1 MTQATDATGRG
12 QPVLE
17 VVVPAH
23 NAASFLAETIA
34 ALAAQT
40 RPAERVS
47 IIDDHSRDDT
57 RAIAEA
63 CRARYAGLFELRVL
77 ANAGPPGPAA
87 ARNTAIR
94 TSTAD
99 IILLMDADDLAE
111 PHHHASLLGAL
122 SAAPDVVL
130 AFGNSLVFEDGRVV
144 IPDMHARSGL
154 AGLPVE
160 TLAPGVATFG
170 ERMFDLLLD
179 GSRFTTA
186 ACAFRRDAAL
196 AAGLFDERLVYNE
209 DTDFFLRLALR
220 GRFAFVA
227 DVVTRKRSHGANL
240 MTHNKVHFTRG
251 AALSLARFAAN
262 ANDLPASRRAA
273 VAQALRRAVYGHL
286 YAASRSGSAAY
297 REAVAIALRAGLPGL
312 ALDPRH
318 LARLALSRLLPP
330 LD

>member
-1 MTQATDATGRG
+1 MTQASITIG
-12 QPVLE
+12 QDRPVLE

-23 NAASFLAETIA
+23 NAAAFLAETIA

-47 IIDDHSRDDT
+47 IIDDRSRDDT

-63 CRARYAGLFELRVL
+63 CRDRYAGLFELRVL
-77 ANAGPPGPAA
+77 ATAGPPGPAA

-111 PHHHASLLGAL
+111 PHHHATLLGAL
-122 SAAPDVVL
+122 AAAPDIVL
-130 AFGNSLVFEDGRVV
+130 AFGNSLVFDEAGVV
-144 IPDMHARSGL
+144 IADMHARSGL

-160 TLAPGVATFG
+160 TLAPGVLTLG

-209 DTDFFLRLALR
+209 DTDFFLRLAVR

-227 DVVTRKRSHGANL
+227 EVVTRKRSHGSNL
-240 MTHNKVHFTRG
+240 MTHSKFHFARG
-251 AALSLARFAAN
+251 AALSLAKLAA
-262 ANDLPASRRAA
+262 DPSRLPAARR
-273 VAQALRRAVYGHL
+273 VALAQSLRRAVYGHL
-286 YAASRSGSAAY
+286 YAASRSGLAAY
-297 REAVAIALRAGLPGL
+297 REAVGVALRAGLPGL

-318 LARLALSRLLPP
+318 FARLALSRLLPP